1 MAFAAY
7 LLYNAMLVLAR
18 GGVFAHFFMPH
29 RGVFGWTTR
38 PHRVVFAAFPKKLKE
53 KEMTNARGKVGWAR
67 LELPE
72 PLLTKQKVKM
82 AGYCPRSSVRF
93 YGPSRG

>member
-1 MAFAAY
+1 MGYSPTFLCPTVGFLDEPPGPTVWY
-7 LLYNAMLVLAR
+7 LQLFR
-18 GGVFAHFFMPH
+18 
-29 RGVFGWTTR
+29 
-38 PHRVVFAAFPKKLKE
+38 KKE

>member
-7 LLYNAMLVLAR
+7 LLENAMLVLALGR
-18 GGVFAHFFMPH
+18 
-29 RGVFGWTTR
+29 VFGHFLCST
-38 PHRVVFAAFPKKLKE
+38 VGVLDEPKKK
-53 KEMTNARGKVGWAR
+53 KKKKNARGKVGWAR

-82 AGYCPRSSVRF
+82 AGYWPSSSVRF
-93 YGPSRG
+93 YGPSRGQ